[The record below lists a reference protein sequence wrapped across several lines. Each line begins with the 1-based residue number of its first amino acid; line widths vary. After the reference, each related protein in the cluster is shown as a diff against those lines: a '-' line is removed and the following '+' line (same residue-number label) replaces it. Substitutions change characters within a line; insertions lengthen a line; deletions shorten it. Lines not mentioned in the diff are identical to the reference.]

1 MGKSFPSTTTKLHHL
16 ANIISSSKPLSSSE
30 LNRKHPR
37 TRLSIPPRGATAS
50 SPAFPAAVSIQSSGK
65 ERVKSTALPKDKME
79 SNKGLEV
86 ESSTTTTTMEGNCR
100 LPLARVVS
108 DCVKRWFQETLKEA
122 KAGDCNMQVL
132 VGQMYNSGYGVPK
145 DPNKGR
151 AWINK
156 ASRARSSVWRLGD
169 KRPGYNA
176 SDSDSEEDK
185 AAPS

>member
-1 MGKSFPSTTTKLHHL
+1 MGKSIPSTTTKLHHL
-16 ANIISSSKPLSSSE
+16 AKIISSSKPLSSPDP
-30 LNRKHPR
+30 NRKHPR
-37 TRLSIPPRGATAS
+37 IQLSIPRRGATAS
-50 SPAFPAAVSIQSSGK
+50 RPGYSSAVSTQSSGK
-65 ERVKSTALPKDKME
+65 ERVKSAALPKDKME
-79 SNKGLEV
+79 RNKGLEV
-86 ESSTTTTTMEGNCR
+86 ESTTTTTAEGNCR
-100 LPLARVVS
+100 LPLAQVVS
-108 DCVKRWFQETLKEA
+108 DCVKRWFQDTLKEA

-132 VGQMYNSGYGVPK
+132 VGQMYNSGYGVPR